1 MAKKLLTTPKGVAV
15 YPHLT
20 KPDTKF
26 KAEGVYH
33 IKVKYESGDAGA
45 EALAKEID
53 KGMQES
59 LKAARIQV
67 TESHGAEKAKKVG
80 LSDKPYSRD
89 EADNSLTFSFKMNAT
104 GKSRKTGEAFT
115 MKPVIF
121 DKTGTPV
128 EGMKIGGGSIVRVS
142 YEIVPFYKTAKVGAG
157 VTLRLY
163 AVQVVELHEYGANA
177 ASYGFSNEAG
187 EEEEETTTT
196 GAAAEGAPKPV
207 AEEEDDF

>member
-15 YPHLT
+15 YPHLS

-33 IKVKYESGDAGA
+33 IKLKLDGIEAASLAGA
-45 EALAKEID
+45 ID
-53 KGMQES
+53 NAMKES

-67 TESHGAEKAKKVG
+67 TESHGADKAKKVG
-80 LSDKPYSRD
+80 LSDAPYSRD
-89 EADNSLTFSFKMNAT
+89 ETDGSVTFSFKMNAT
-104 GKSRKTGEAFT
+104 GKSRKTGEQFT

-121 DKTGTPV
+121 NAQGVPT

-157 VTLRLY
+157 VTLRLQ
-163 AVQVVELHEYGANA
+163 AVQVITLVEYGANA
-177 ASYGFSNEAG
+177 ASYGFTNEEG
-187 EEEEETTTT
+187 ETTDGETPT
-196 GAAAEGAPKPV
+196 PAAAGAAPAAAT